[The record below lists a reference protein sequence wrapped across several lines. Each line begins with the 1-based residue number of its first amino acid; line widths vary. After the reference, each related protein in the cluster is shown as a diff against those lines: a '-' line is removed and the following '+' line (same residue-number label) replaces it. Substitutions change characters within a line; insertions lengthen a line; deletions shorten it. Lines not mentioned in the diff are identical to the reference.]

1 MTIYGNRDFG
11 YGGGDADLPAPPL
24 GEEAHHTSA
33 LDELLGRTPAPAA
46 PSQHRRVLIR
56 VQGGDE
62 IVVGQAGDRDEAVR
76 IARNLVRE
84 VEEAAAR
91 HEWPEI
97 DGRFLR
103 PGAIVSIDVQRA
115 E

>member
-1 MTIYGNRDFG
+1 MTTYGNRDFG
-11 YGGGDADLPAPPL
+11 DGGMPDDVPDPLPGGPREP
-24 GEEAHHTSA
+24 SA
-33 LDELLGRTPAPAA
+33 LDELLGRTSPAQA

-76 IARNLVRE
+76 MARDLVRE
-84 VEEAAAR
+84 VEDAAAR

>member
-1 MTIYGNRDFG
+1 MTVYEGPG
-11 YGGGDADLPAPPL
+11 SGSADLPDGPPA
-24 GEEAHHTSA
+24 GGTRETSA
-33 LDELLGRTPAPAA
+33 LDELLGRSTPPPAT
-46 PSQHRRVLIR
+46 SHSRRVLIR
-56 VQGGDE
+56 IQGGDE
-62 IVVGQAGDRDEAVR
+62 IVVGRAGDRDEAVR
-76 IARNLVRE
+76 IARDLVRE